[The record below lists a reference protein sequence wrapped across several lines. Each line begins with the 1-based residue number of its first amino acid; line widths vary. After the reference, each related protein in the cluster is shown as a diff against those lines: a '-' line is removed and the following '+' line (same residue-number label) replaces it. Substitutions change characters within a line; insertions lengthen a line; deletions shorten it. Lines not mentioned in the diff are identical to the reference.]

1 MAKDD
6 HPSPDKWTK
15 EQADEVMKR
24 LGLEGV
30 LNEPPSEMSKY
41 YVTNTFTDYGDPLAP
56 FRDAFKPLAD
66 TDVRSL
72 LEQAS
77 AEGVVDEEEPQKR
90 DRRER

>member
-1 MAKDD
+1 MAKDE

-30 LNEPPSEMSKY
+30 LNEPASEMSKY
-41 YVTNTFTDYGDPLAP
+41 YVTDTFTGYGDPLAP
-56 FRDAFKPLAD
+56 FRGAFKSLAD

-77 AEGVVDEEEPQKR
+77 AEGALDDDDES
-90 DRRER
+90 

>member
-30 LNEPPSEMSKY
+30 LNELPSKMSKY
-41 YVTNTFTDYGDPLAP
+41 YVTDTFTEYGDPLALQTP
-56 FRDAFKPLAD
+56 M
-66 TDVRSL
+66 
-72 LEQAS
+72 
-77 AEGVVDEEEPQKR
+77 
-90 DRRER
+90 